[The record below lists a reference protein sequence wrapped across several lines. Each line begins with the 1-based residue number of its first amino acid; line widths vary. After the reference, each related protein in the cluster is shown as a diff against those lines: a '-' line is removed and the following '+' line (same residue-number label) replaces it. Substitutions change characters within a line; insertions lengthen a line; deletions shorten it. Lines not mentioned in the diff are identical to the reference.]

1 MPSRAESGALS
12 TDRFLFL
19 YFSIEENIAFT
30 TSTCRSQN
38 KSAQLDCSTASGT
51 QTTHT
56 ERADLWKPKFPFNCY
71 FTVSF
76 SVVLK
81 E

>member
-1 MPSRAESGALS
+1 MPSRAKSSALS
-12 TDRFLFL
+12 TDRLLFL
-19 YFSIEENIAFT
+19 CFSIEENITST
-30 TSTCRSQN
+30 TSICQN

-56 ERADLWKPKFPFNCY
+56 ERADLWKLMFPFNCY
-71 FTVSF
+71 YTVSF
-76 SVVLK
+76 SVILK